1 MITTLVAIAVFIAFA
16 LKEAH
21 EDRKGKPVDAH
32 APDWVDRATFAFVVA
47 VCCAYANIYTT
58 DATVWGFLWKLL
70 GFGLIAYGLFTP
82 VFRWRLNRLRG
93 MDARY
98 VSPSSAYDWFFIW
111 CAMPAPKEGGKLW
124 HLFSHDTIGGARMK
138 HAELYSSNLDFWTR
152 IHRAG
157 FIAYLVEGL
166 ALLIGC
172 AITLELWK

>member
-1 MITTLVAIAVFIAFA
+1 MITTLAAIAVFIAFA

-98 VSPSSAYDWFFIW
+98 IAPWSNTYDNAFYWLVCLPYSLKRGTLPWGEWVAWVHANYDDDADVGI
-111 CAMPAPKEGGKLW
+111 
-124 HLFSHDTIGGARMK
+124 HD
-138 HAELYSSNLDFWTR
+138 
-152 IHRAG
+152 AG
-157 FIAYLVEGL
+157 VIAYAVEGL